1 MNERNSFRVRDIAT
15 VEQRE
20 SPRRSVIR
28 VDAGSA
34 SVSSRALETND
45 PRCNED
51 DTHARKIVF
60 FYPYG
65 CSHRYVRLARA
76 FRLPEDEP
84 RRPNVADRA
93 SEDTARVSEDPTRVL
108 RLARGS
114 PSAAAVARSEAAADK
129 AVASD
134 ARAPL
139 ETRTR
144 TARAIP
150 GKDTRAR
157 GDMVWTAWLRSRAHA
172 YAPIVSRDDDDARV
186 QAPRAKPHAAA
197 TVPLVLHHLHKPAR
211 RHDARKK
218 NAATLLGAAFLL
230 ALLVCVGV
238 ALARARA
245 DDAEANA
252 EALKREASRGTI
264 ERGGASFFSTRGFG
278 AAAARAARDAFEAVR
293 DVLSFKYVGGVSNI
307 SEANVPNDDT
317 SRVFGFG
324 RLGRY
329 ARFARRVFVAPTL
342 QAFVAVAAFL
352 SALVAADRM
361 FHFYVAVYWR
371 LVARKDPVREK
382 WKTVALPPTHSVT
395 SARADAVAH
404 FPKVVVQLPMFNEL
418 SVCGDVIDKAC
429 ALDWPRSRL
438 LIQVLDDSTCLE
450 TRAVVDDK
458 VFEWRERGVN
468 VVARRRENRAGYKAG
483 AMVDAED
490 DLRGRRDGRF
500 GGRFYSRTGP
510 TPTPRV
516 RDVEPISKNPSR
528 EEGSSISKKNQDE
541 SVDERHDDEH
551 ENAGLD
557 SGYEY
562 AFIFDAD
569 FEPRSDFLRRVAPY
583 LIANP
588 EVGFVQARWTYVNGS
603 ESLLT
608 RVQEISLNYH
618 IRCEQFARHAA
629 GVFFNFNGTAGAWRL
644 TCVEDAGGWT
654 PRTTVEDMDLSL
666 RAYLRGWKFV
676 FLDDVTCDCEI
687 PAVYDAYRKQQHR
700 WSCGPAQLFKI
711 AAKAVW
717 RSEKTPFAKKM
728 YLIVFFFGTRMF
740 ASHLVSFALYCTLI
754 PICATFP
761 EVYIPFWALV
771 YVPLTITIS
780 TTFWTRGGWRFA
792 IPYVLCENAMSV
804 VKVTAMFSGFLDW
817 ADANEWVV
825 TRKLGRIIARK
836 VDDARRSK
844 SRAVAFVATR
854 LTETR
859 VAKDEDAAK
868 PDGEFKKKKKRTGRS
883 ARWVFSSSRAP
894 RTARSRTR
902 CGSTP
907 CS

>member
-1 MNERNSFRVRDIAT
+1 
-15 VEQRE
+15 
-20 SPRRSVIR
+20 
-28 VDAGSA
+28 
-34 SVSSRALETND
+34 
-45 PRCNED
+45 
-51 DTHARKIVF
+51 
-60 FYPYG
+60 
-65 CSHRYVRLARA
+65 
-76 FRLPEDEP
+76 
-84 RRPNVADRA
+84 
-93 SEDTARVSEDPTRVL
+93 
-108 RLARGS
+108 
-114 PSAAAVARSEAAADK
+114 
-129 AVASD
+129 
-134 ARAPL
+134 
-139 ETRTR
+139 
-144 TARAIP
+144 
-150 GKDTRAR
+150 
-157 GDMVWTAWLRSRAHA
+157 MVWTAWLRSRAHA

-218 NAATLLGAAFLL
+218 AAATLLGAAFLL

-245 DDAEANA
+245 DDAEADA
-252 EALKREASRGTI
+252 EALREASRGTRLI
-264 ERGGASFFSTRGFG
+264 AFSTRGFG
-278 AAAARAARDAFEAVR
+278 AAARAARDACAAVR
-293 DVLSFKYVGGVSNI
+293 DVLSFKSAWAKRETGVLNI
-307 SEANVPNDDT
+307 DDT
-317 SRVFGFG
+317 SRVRFG
-324 RLGRY
+324 RFGRFGRY
-329 ARFARRVFVAPTL
+329 ARFARRALVAPTL

-371 LVARKDPVREK
+371 LIAKKDPVKEK
-382 WKTVALPPTHSVT
+382 WKTFALPPTHSVT

-490 DLRGRRDGRF
+490 DLRGKRDGRF
-500 GGRFYSRTGP
+500 GGRFYPPVG
-510 TPTPRV
+510 PTPRV
-516 RDVEPISKNPSR
+516 RDIDAAISTNPPD
-528 EEGSSISKKNQDE
+528 IDAKKNE
-541 SVDERHDDEH
+541 NASSNEDERAFDERN
-551 ENAGLD
+551 ENAELD
-557 SGYEY
+557 SGYEF

-569 FEPRSDFLRRVAPY
+569 FEPRADFLRLVAPY

-711 AAKAVW
+711 AASAVW
-717 RSEKTPFAKKM
+717 RSEKTPLAKKM

-761 EVYIPFWALV
+761 EVVIPFWALV

-780 TTFWTRGGWRFA
+780 TAFWTRGGWRFA

-854 LTETR
+854 LAETR
-859 VAKDEDAAK
+859 KAKDAA
-868 PDGEFKKKKKRTGRS
+868 DLGEQKKKKKTYGKEC
-883 ARWVFSSSRAP
+883 AMGFFFVACAAYGAFAHAMWQYAVFL
-894 RTARSRTR
+894 TAQ
-902 CGSTP
+902 GLVFLAFGLNYVDGK
-907 CS
+907 

>member
-1 MNERNSFRVRDIAT
+1 M
-15 VEQRE
+15 
-20 SPRRSVIR
+20 
-28 VDAGSA
+28 
-34 SVSSRALETND
+34 
-45 PRCNED
+45 
-51 DTHARKIVF
+51 
-60 FYPYG
+60 
-65 CSHRYVRLARA
+65 
-76 FRLPEDEP
+76 
-84 RRPNVADRA
+84 
-93 SEDTARVSEDPTRVL
+93 
-108 RLARGS
+108 
-114 PSAAAVARSEAAADK
+114 
-129 AVASD
+129 
-134 ARAPL
+134 
-139 ETRTR
+139 
-144 TARAIP
+144 
-150 GKDTRAR
+150 
-157 GDMVWTAWLRSRAHA
+157 
-172 YAPIVSRDDDDARV
+172 
-186 QAPRAKPHAAA
+186 
-197 TVPLVLHHLHKPAR
+197 
-211 RHDARKK
+211 
-218 NAATLLGAAFLL
+218 
-230 ALLVCVGV
+230 
-238 ALARARA
+238 
-245 DDAEANA
+245 
-252 EALKREASRGTI
+252 
-264 ERGGASFFSTRGFG
+264 
-278 AAAARAARDAFEAVR
+278 
-293 DVLSFKYVGGVSNI
+293 
-307 SEANVPNDDT
+307 
-317 SRVFGFG
+317 
-324 RLGRY
+324 
-329 ARFARRVFVAPTL
+329 
-342 QAFVAVAAFL
+342 
-352 SALVAADRM
+352 
-361 FHFYVAVYWR
+361 
-371 LVARKDPVREK
+371 
-382 WKTVALPPTHSVT
+382 
-395 SARADAVAH
+395 
-404 FPKVVVQLPMFNEL
+404 
-418 SVCGDVIDKAC
+418 
-429 ALDWPRSRL
+429 
-438 LIQVLDDSTCLE
+438 
-450 TRAVVDDK
+450 
-458 VFEWRERGVN
+458 N
-468 VVARRRENRAGYKAG
+468 VVARRRKNRAGYKAG

-510 TPTPRV
+510 KGPTPCV
-516 RDVEPISKNPSR
+516 RDVEPISTNPPVT
-528 EEGSSISKKNQDE
+528 ESSISKKNQDE
-541 SVDERHDDEH
+541 SVDERHDDENEN

-854 LTETR
+854 LAETR
-859 VAKDEDAAK
+859 AAKDEDAAK
-868 PDGEFKKKKKRTGRS
+868 PDGELKKKKKTYGKEC
-883 ARWVFSSSRAP
+883 AMGFFFVACAAYGALAHAMWQYAVFL
-894 RTARSRTR
+894 TAQ
-902 CGSTP
+902 GLVFLAFGLNYVDGK
-907 CS
+907 

>member
-1 MNERNSFRVRDIAT
+1 M
-15 VEQRE
+15 
-20 SPRRSVIR
+20 
-28 VDAGSA
+28 
-34 SVSSRALETND
+34 
-45 PRCNED
+45 
-51 DTHARKIVF
+51 
-60 FYPYG
+60 
-65 CSHRYVRLARA
+65 
-76 FRLPEDEP
+76 
-84 RRPNVADRA
+84 
-93 SEDTARVSEDPTRVL
+93 
-108 RLARGS
+108 
-114 PSAAAVARSEAAADK
+114 
-129 AVASD
+129 
-134 ARAPL
+134 
-139 ETRTR
+139 
-144 TARAIP
+144 
-150 GKDTRAR
+150 
-157 GDMVWTAWLRSRAHA
+157 
-172 YAPIVSRDDDDARV
+172 
-186 QAPRAKPHAAA
+186 
-197 TVPLVLHHLHKPAR
+197 
-211 RHDARKK
+211 
-218 NAATLLGAAFLL
+218 
-230 ALLVCVGV
+230 
-238 ALARARA
+238 
-245 DDAEANA
+245 
-252 EALKREASRGTI
+252 
-264 ERGGASFFSTRGFG
+264 
-278 AAAARAARDAFEAVR
+278 
-293 DVLSFKYVGGVSNI
+293 SNI
-307 SEANVPNDDT
+307 SENVPNDT

-329 ARFARRVFVAPTL
+329 ARFARRVYVAPTL

-371 LVARKDPVREK
+371 LVARKDPVKEK
-382 WKTVALPPTHSVT
+382 WKTVALPPTREVT

-468 VVARRRENRAGYKAG
+468 VVARRRKNRAGYKAG

-510 TPTPRV
+510 KGPTPCV
-516 RDVEPISKNPSR
+516 RDVEPISTNPPVT
-528 EEGSSISKKNQDE
+528 ESSISKKNQDE
-541 SVDERHDDEH
+541 SVDERHDDENEN

-854 LTETR
+854 LAETR
-859 VAKDEDAAK
+859 AAKDEDAAK
-868 PDGEFKKKKKRTGRS
+868 PDGELKKKKKKRTGRS